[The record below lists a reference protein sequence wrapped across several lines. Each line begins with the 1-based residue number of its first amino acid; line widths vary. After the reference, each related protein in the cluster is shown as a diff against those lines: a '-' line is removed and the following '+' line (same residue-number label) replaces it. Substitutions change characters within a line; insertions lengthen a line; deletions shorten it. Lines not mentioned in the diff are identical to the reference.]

1 MIAGGGVRK
10 ITIKE
15 IRVQDF
21 VRGKALNA
29 VWTFRMGYKAGQ
41 VRIITVEQEGNN
53 FKEDGR
59 CLSLVPD
66 STEFPASVVAL
77 ISFYFFFQLSIINC
91 QLSIN
96 NSSGQFDGLNGFSN
110 VMYS

>member
-29 VWTFRMGYKAGQ
+29 VWTFRMAYKAGQ

-53 FKEDGR
+53 FKENGR

-66 STEFPASVVAL
+66 STEFPASVIQL
-77 ISFYFFFQLSIINC
+77 ISFYFFVRVHQHLIFARFGVSFLAY
-91 QLSIN
+91 LA
-96 NSSGQFDGLNGFSN
+96 FSHREAI
-110 VMYS
+110 V